1 MKAPIPRIGP
11 VTKSIFGFDVLANK
25 IKAGPNKN
33 ITRAA
38 KWFFLI
44 GKISDKIPIV
54 GFAISAAVPNTLMT
68 WPA

>member
-11 VTKSIFGFDVLANK
+11 VIKSISGFVVLAKRIN
-25 IKAGPNKN
+25 AGANKN
-33 ITRAA
+33 ITSAT

-54 GFAISAAVPNTLMT
+54 GFAISAAKPKADIT
-68 WPA
+68 